1 MIQWPWEISQ
11 RTLKHLSEI
20 FTMAEKIL
28 IQRPSRYLKR
38 LPIHQQDD
46 RNFFSNAINKGTPF
60 CLSVS
65 WIMSYDVFPVSFS
78 TVGSSS
84 QAVWTV
90 KTNSP
95 SIIFHY
101 LSFSLWYIFQTWFLA
116 HNIFVIKIDQF
127 QNSFWFSE
135 TGFNVHIKMEQLV
148 LESWQKKNPIKRP
161 KSPSNQIKFSK
172 C

>member
-1 MIQWPWEISQ
+1 M
-11 RTLKHLSEI
+11 
-20 FTMAEKIL
+20 MAEKVL

-38 LPIHQQDD
+38 SPIHQQDD
-46 RNFFSNAINKGTPF
+46 RNFFSDAINKGTLF

-65 WIMSYDVFPVSFS
+65 WIMSYDAFPASFS
-78 TVGSSS
+78 TVGSSF

-135 TGFNVHIKMEQLV
+135 TGFNVHIKMEQLM
-148 LESWQKKNPIKRP
+148 LKSWQKKNPIKWP
-161 KSPSNQIKFSK
+161 KSPSNQIKFPK
-172 C
+172 LLKKKK